1 MAKIRLGTAHILA
14 RPAASCGSGT
24 AMASVDRMATHTE
37 TGPETAGGIRGNP
50 AIAVGMVLGSISSVQ
65 CGAALATT
73 LFDRVG
79 PAGTVFLRGAFGA
92 LILLAV
98 AHRDVLRL
106 RRHEL
111 RDVALFGVTLAA
123 MNLCFYAAID
133 RLPLG
138 VAVTL
143 EFTGPLA
150 VAVFGS
156 RRRRDLIWAGLAAA
170 GIVLLSG
177 DFGGQSIDL
186 LGAVLALT
194 AGGFWGAYILLSARV
209 GRRSEGL
216 GGLAA
221 AMAIS
226 AVLLAPVGFA
236 TAGGEMG
243 SASVLA
249 RGLAVGVLSSA
260 FPYALEIEALR
271 RLPNAVFGVMMSLEP
286 GVAALVGFIA
296 LGQGL
301 NWSEA
306 VAIALVVAAS
316 AGALRSA
323 ATPVPRDG

>member
-1 MAKIRLGTAHILA
+1 
-14 RPAASCGSGT
+14 
-24 AMASVDRMATHTE
+24 MATAPE
-37 TGPETAGGIRGNP
+37 TTARAETAGGIRGNP

-79 PAGTVFLRGAFGA
+79 PAGAVFLRGAFGA
-92 LILLAV
+92 LVLLAV
-98 AHRDVLRL
+98 AHRDTFRL

-123 MNLCFYAAID
+123 MNFGFYEAID

-150 VAVFGS
+150 VAVFSS
-156 RRRRDLIWAGLAAA
+156 RRRRDLIWAGLAAV

-177 DFGGQSIDL
+177 DFGGQSIDA

-194 AGGFWGAYILLSARV
+194 AGGFWGLYILLSARV
-209 GRRSEGL
+209 GGRSEGL

-226 AVLLAPVGFA
+226 AVLLAPAGLA
-236 TAGGEMG
+236 TGAGEMG

-249 RGLAVGVLSSA
+249 RGLAVGILSSA

-286 GVAALVGFIA
+286 AVAALVGFIA

-301 NWSEA
+301 DWSEA
-306 VAIALVVAAS
+306 VAIALVVMAS

-323 ATPVPRDG
+323 ATPAPRDG

>member
-1 MAKIRLGTAHILA
+1 
-14 RPAASCGSGT
+14 
-24 AMASVDRMATHTE
+24 MATTSA
-37 TGPETAGGIRGNP
+37 PSAGIRGNP
-50 AIAVGMVLGSISSVQ
+50 AVAVGMVAGSISSVQ

-79 PAGTVFLRGAFGA
+79 PAGAVFLRSFFAA
-92 LILLAV
+92 LILFAV
-98 AHRDVLRL
+98 ARRDVARL
-106 RRHEL
+106 RRAEL

-123 MNLCFYAAID
+123 MNLCFYEAID

-138 VAVTL
+138 VVVTF

-156 RRRRDLIWAGLAAA
+156 HPRRDLVWAGLAAL

-177 DFGGQSIDL
+177 DFGSGSIDVF
-186 LGAVLALT
+186 GAVLALT
-194 AGGFWGAYILLSARV
+194 AGALWGFYILLSARI
-209 GRRSEGL
+209 GGRSEGL
-216 GGLAA
+216 GGLTV

-226 AVLLAPVGFA
+226 ALVLAPSGIAVG
-236 TAGGEMG
+236 GGELG
-243 SASVLA
+243 SAEVLA
-249 RGLAVGVLSSA
+249 RAVGVGLLSSA
-260 FPYALEIEALR
+260 LPYALEIEALR

-286 GVAALVGFIA
+286 AVAALVGFVA

-301 NWSEA
+301 DAIEA

-323 ATPVPRDG
+323 ATPAPRDA

>member
-1 MAKIRLGTAHILA
+1 
-14 RPAASCGSGT
+14 
-24 AMASVDRMATHTE
+24 MATTQD
-37 TGPETAGGIRGNP
+37 TDSGAPPVGRGGGHIRGNP
-50 AIAVGMVLGSISSVQ
+50 VVAVGMVVGSISSIQ

-73 LFDRVG
+73 LFDKVG
-79 PAGTVFLRGAFGA
+79 PAGAVFLRGAFAA

-98 AHRDVLRL
+98 AHRDVARL
-106 RRHEL
+106 RRAEL
-111 RDVALFGVTLAA
+111 REIVLFGVTLAG
-123 MNLCFYAAID
+123 MNFCFYQSLD

-156 RRRRDLIWAGLAAA
+156 HRRKDLVWAGLAAL

-177 DFGGQSIDL
+177 DFGGGSIDGF
-186 LGAVLALT
+186 GAALALI
-194 AGGFWGAYILLSARV
+194 AGAFWGVYILLSARV
-209 GRRSEGL
+209 GGRSEGL
-216 GGLAA
+216 GGLAM

-226 AVLLAPVGFA
+226 ALLLAPPGLA
-236 TAGGEMG
+236 AGGGGMD
-243 SASVLA
+243 SAEVLA
-249 RGLAVGVLSSA
+249 RGLGVGLLSSA
-260 FPYALEIEALR
+260 IPYALEIEALR

-286 GVAALVGFIA
+286 AVAALVGFIA

-301 NWSEA
+301 HWTEA

>member
-1 MAKIRLGTAHILA
+1 
-14 RPAASCGSGT
+14 
-24 AMASVDRMATHTE
+24 
-37 TGPETAGGIRGNP
+37 
-50 AIAVGMVLGSISSVQ
+50 MVLGSITSVQ

-73 LFDRVG
+73 LFGRVG
-79 PAGTVFLRGAFGA
+79 PAGTVFLRGAFAA
-92 LILLAV
+92 LVLLAI
-98 AHRDVLRL
+98 AHRDVVRV
-106 RRHEL
+106 RRSEL
-111 RDVALFGVTLAA
+111 GELALFGVTLAA

-138 VAVTL
+138 VAVTF
-143 EFTGPLA
+143 EFSGPLA

-156 RRRRDLIWAGLAAA
+156 RRRRDLIWAGLAAV

-194 AGGFWGAYILLSARV
+194 AGGFWAAYILLSARV
-209 GRRSEGL
+209 GGRSEGL
-216 GGLAA
+216 GGLAV
-221 AMAIS
+221 AMTIS

-236 TAGGEMG
+236 TGGGEMG

-286 GVAALVGFIA
+286 AVAALVGFIA
-296 LGQGL
+296 LNQGL
-301 NWSEA
+301 SWSEA

-323 ATPVPRDG
+323 ATPAPRDG

>member
-1 MAKIRLGTAHILA
+1 
-14 RPAASCGSGT
+14 
-24 AMASVDRMATHTE
+24 MATHTE
-37 TGPETAGGIRGNP
+37 TRPETAGGIRGNP
-50 AIAVGMVLGSISSVQ
+50 GVAVGMVLGSITSVQ

-73 LFDRVG
+73 LFGRVG
-79 PAGTVFLRGAFGA
+79 PAGTVFLRGAFAA
-92 LILLAV
+92 LVLLAV
-98 AHRDVLRL
+98 AHRDVVRV
-106 RRHEL
+106 RRSEL
-111 RDVALFGVTLAA
+111 GELALFGVTLAA

-138 VAVTL
+138 VAVTF
-143 EFTGPLA
+143 EFAGPLA

-156 RRRRDLIWAGLAAA
+156 RRRRDLIWAGLAGA

-186 LGAVLALT
+186 LGAALALT
-194 AGGFWGAYILLSARV
+194 AGAFWAAYILLSARV
-209 GRRSEGL
+209 GGRSEGL
-216 GGLAA
+216 GGLAV

-226 AVLLAPVGFA
+226 AALLAPVGLA
-236 TAGGEMG
+236 TGGGEMG

-286 GVAALVGFIA
+286 AVAALVGFIA

-301 NWSEA
+301 DWSEA
-306 VAIALVVAAS
+306 VAIGLVVAAS

-323 ATPVPRDG
+323 ATPAPRDG

>member
-1 MAKIRLGTAHILA
+1 
-14 RPAASCGSGT
+14 
-24 AMASVDRMATHTE
+24 MATSSKTSGE
-37 TGPETAGGIRGNP
+37 IRGNP
-50 AIAVGMVLGSISSVQ
+50 AVAVSMVLGSITSVQ

-73 LFDRVG
+73 LFGRVG
-79 PAGTVFLRGAFGA
+79 SEGAVFLRGAFGA

-98 AHRDVLRL
+98 AHRDVLKL
-106 RRHEL
+106 RRSDL
-111 RDVALFGVTLAA
+111 RDIVLFGVTLAA
-123 MNLCFYAAID
+123 MNLCFYAAIE

-138 VAVTL
+138 IAVTF
-143 EFTGPLA
+143 EFVGPLA
-150 VAVFGS
+150 VAIFGS
-156 RRRRDLIWAGLAAA
+156 HRRRDLIWAALAAL
-170 GIVLLSG
+170 GIVLLCG
-177 DFGGQSIDL
+177 DFSGASIDL

-194 AGGFWGAYILLSARV
+194 AGAFWGAYILLSARV
-209 GRRSEGL
+209 GGRSEGL

-226 AVLLAPVGFA
+226 AVLLAPAGIAVG
-236 TAGGEMG
+236 GGELTG
-243 SASVLA
+243 GGVLA

-301 NWSEA
+301 SWLEA
-306 VAIALVVAAS
+306 VAIAMVVAAS

-323 ATPVPRDG
+323 STPAPRDA

>member
-1 MAKIRLGTAHILA
+1 
-14 RPAASCGSGT
+14 
-24 AMASVDRMATHTE
+24 MASRTE
-37 TGPETAGGIRGNP
+37 TRPETAGGIRGNP

-73 LFDRVG
+73 LFDQVG
-79 PAGTVFLRGAFGA
+79 PAGTVFLRAAFAA
-92 LILLAV
+92 LVLLVV
-98 AHRDVLRL
+98 ARRDVLRL
-106 RRHEL
+106 RRVEL

-123 MNLCFYAAID
+123 MNLCFYEAID

-138 VAVTL
+138 VAVTF
-143 EFTGPLA
+143 EFSGPLA

-156 RRRRDLIWAGLAAA
+156 RQRRDLIWAGLAAA

-177 DFGGQSIDL
+177 DFGGQSIDP

-194 AGGFWGAYILLSARV
+194 AGAFWAAYILLSARV
-209 GRRSEGL
+209 GGRSEGL

-226 AVLLAPVGFA
+226 ALLLAPVGLA
-236 TAGGEMG
+236 AGGGGMG
-243 SASVLA
+243 SAGLLA
-249 RGLAVGVLSSA
+249 TALAVGVLSSA
-260 FPYALEIEALR
+260 LPYALEIEALR

-286 GVAALVGFIA
+286 GVAALVGFVA
-296 LGQGL
+296 LNQGL
-301 NWSEA
+301 SWSEA

-323 ATPVPRDG
+323 ATPAPRDG